1 MPPNIKAFQA
11 YMASIWAKVV
21 YFVSQ
26 TLLRFILPDP
36 YIEAGNIR
44 VNEKPM
50 YESRVTMTEIISP
63 AHASLKGLAYAGT
76 ILGWIDIA
84 AGLAAKRHSAS
95 PSVTRSVDDVAFLHP
110 VKVGDIITIQAS
122 VNKSWNTSMEV
133 GVKVEAESP
142 LTGDRFFVAHAYLTF
157 VALSPRPSPRTFLGR
172 KLAEFHPTHV
182 PAIIPMSDMEKKRF
196 EMAETRRKARLER
209 KLQSHAGIRELMH
222 AWSQGR
228 KEHADDD
235 APIIPHPIL
244 NQLHHH
250 DNDDNED
257 NSEDIENHDLRS
269 RALSAIK
276 RVNRRFSSDP
286 RMVQPKERRM
296 ERTFTEV
303 VELVMPQHANTLSI
317 TFGGQIMAWM
327 EICAIASANRLAR
340 AYLLTA
346 SIDSLT
352 FLIPT
357 RVGDVVTIRGIV
369 SRSYNS
375 SMEVYVSVE
384 SENLKTGERKFTNDG
399 FFTIAAIDDAY
410 VPVKVAKA
418 IPQAEAE
425 YALFEGSYE
434 RRAKRLAQR
443 TELLQIINSKTPPR
457 SPAAHPIDKTA
468 LESILSSVSI

>member
-1 MPPNIKAFQA
+1 
-11 YMASIWAKVV
+11 
-21 YFVSQ
+21 
-26 TLLRFILPDP
+26 
-36 YIEAGNIR
+36 
-44 VNEKPM
+44 
-50 YESRVTMTEIISP
+50 
-63 AHASLKGLAYAGT
+63 
-76 ILGWIDIA
+76 
-84 AGLAAKRHSAS
+84 
-95 PSVTRSVDDVAFLHP
+95 
-110 VKVGDIITIQAS
+110 
-122 VNKSWNTSMEV
+122 MEV

-142 LTGDRFFVAHAYLTF
+142 LTGERFFVAHAYLTF

-182 PAIIPMSDMEKKRF
+182 PTIVPLSDMEKKRF

-209 KLQSHAGIRELMH
+209 KLPGHAGIRELMH

-250 DNDDNED
+250 DNDCDDESQAD
-257 NSEDIENHDLRS
+257 KEGESESHDLRS
-269 RALSAIK
+269 RALSALK

-457 SPAAHPIDKTA
+457 SPVAHPIDKAA